1 MARVAQAD
9 FYFGA
14 ALSILFNNKHNMKL
28 ALVEGGEDRRVYD
41 ILTNTANYKVYMK
54 YRSKT
59 NSGDEKYSSWQFTFS
74 QEDINEIKEFSSEN
88 FKMLLI
94 CGKPKLNESEVVILE
109 DNEVKLCLTETNKK
123 HFTISRR
130 KNEKYYRISMGGGR
144 ENSLQIKSKPLD

>member
-14 ALSILFNNKHNMKL
+14 ALSILFNNNHNMKL
-28 ALVEGGEDRRVYD
+28 ALVEGGEDRRIYD

-74 QEDINEIKEFSSEN
+74 QEDINEIKEFSNEN

-94 CGKPKLNESEVVILE
+94 CGKPKLNESEVVILQ
-109 DNEVKLCLTETNKK
+109 DDEVKLCLTEANKK

-144 ENSLQIKSKPLD
+144 DNSLQIKSKPLD